1 MTSRCIGRTRM
12 SVAAGA
18 VLIAMGVLAA
28 GCGAGGNQAPTTT
41 TTTTPTT
48 TTTTMLP
55 GGAPPLPT
63 EKDLSPTGGNLFT
76 PPVKAT
82 PAPTVPPGQHP
93 GLHGIP

>member
-41 TTTTPTT
+41 TTTTPT